1 MPSYRYKASTMDG
14 KLVEGTMEAAD
25 DGTVAMKLQ
34 EMGLLPV
41 RIDFSDSKMLLKRE
55 IEWPWKRKKVRR
67 KDLLVFTQELHTL
80 VKSGFPLDRSLTIIS
95 QIAESPS
102 LRDIVQDILKEVKG
116 GKSFSEAL
124 GKHTDVFPK
133 VYINM
138 IRAGEAGGALE
149 EVLAHLT
156 TYLIRSDDLRS
167 YIVGALIYPILL
179 SVVALASITILT
191 LFVVPKFVLIFE
203 DIGVPLPLPMVVL
216 RGISALFTNFWWL
229 ILALLVIL
237 GMYFR
242 RFRNS
247 TSGRMKWDRWLLR
260 IPLLG
265 TVLRKVE
272 VARFSRSMGTLLHGG
287 VPLLQA
293 MTIVREI
300 IGNQSI
306 AVAIE
311 PIRTGIKKGEGIA
324 QPMKQSAV
332 FPPLAMHLI
341 EVGEE
346 TGRLDSMLN
355 QVADV
360 YDVEVRNSIKNLIA
374 FFEPALIVLMG
385 LIIGAIVISMLTA
398 IFSIN
403 DIPL

>member
-1 MPSYRYKASTMDG
+1 MDG
-14 KLVEGTMEAAD
+14 KLIEGTMEAAD

-156 TYLIRSDDLRS
+156 TYLVRSDDLRS

-203 DIGVPLPLPMVVL
+203 DIGVPLPLPMVIL

-403 DIPL
+403 EIPL